1 MCHARRKYHTA
12 VRQAK
17 RMAGGIKAGELL
29 AASEAGD
36 VALMQEL
43 KKSLDRK
50 CTPQTIPE
58 SLDGKVTE
66 DSILERFKE
75 CYENLFNSAGTE
87 DAMVN
92 IKVKL
97 EELINDNS
105 VREVEKVTA
114 DVVKQACSKMKSGK
128 TDVTDAYSS
137 DVFLHAPD
145 ILFELLAA
153 VFRSYLTHGT
163 VTLQI
168 LSCAFLPLFKGG
180 LKSPDKFDSYRAIA
194 GASQLLKL
202 FEYVILIVWGDLLT
216 TDSMQF
222 GFKAGVSTTQCSWL
236 VHEVSNYFMRR
247 GTAVSAC
254 LLDCSKAFDKCRFDV
269 LFTKLLK
276 KGLPAIVVRVLI
288 FVYEEQTC
296 WVKLE
301 GKKST
306 SFRVTNGTRQ
316 GSVLSPLLFS
326 VYLDELLQKLRKLQ
340 LGCHIGG
347 YWYGGCGYADDLILM
362 APNREVLQRMVDV
375 CQSYALDHN
384 LVFSTDPAPAL
395 SKTKCIF
402 FCGRPGK
409 VNYPDPVKLDG
420 QDLPWVESAV
430 HLGHTL
436 HQLTNME
443 KDCQIAR
450 ARFIDKTVQLRED
463 LSFAN
468 PDQILKAIQI
478 FCSDAYG
485 SMLWNLK
492 SAASEQ
498 FFKSWNTAVKL
509 VYGVPRSTFT
519 YLVEGHFAANHTSLR
534 NQILSRYSGF
544 YRKLLSSPSREVRV
558 LARMVSSDPRSSTCS
573 NLKYL
578 DELTGMKKAQFFS
591 SARVRME
598 LPVQKVPEAEQWRTG
613 LMDNLMKMKKEKY
626 LAVSDSKR
634 ICAMI
639 DSLCNT

>member
-1 MCHARRKYHTA
+1 MLDHFFVNQRLLDCVVDAVPVHLGDNLSRHSPNVMKIKIDQEITYKPQQSDFPKVRKPAWYKATQEDKDNYTELLDMHLRDIYIPDSLSCTDVSCQCSVHSQERDRHVIDILCTLVETSYSCIPLTAKPRPDKVNGQCLPGWNSTVAPLKDDSLFWHSVWKDAGSPQSGALHQVMCHARRKYHTA

-66 DSILERFKE
+66 DSILERFRE

-92 IKVKL
+92 IKFKL

-145 ILFELLAA
+145 ILFKLLAA

-222 GFKAGVSTTQCSWL
+222 GLKAGVSTTQCSWL

-269 LFTKLLK
+269 LFTKLIK
-276 KGLPAIVVRVLI
+276 KGLPAIVVKVLI

-296 WVKLE
+296 WVKLG

-347 YWYGGCGYADDLILM
+347 
-362 APNREVLQRMVDV
+362 
-375 CQSYALDHN
+375 
-384 LVFSTDPAPAL
+384 
-395 SKTKCIF
+395 
-402 FCGRPGK
+402 
-409 VNYPDPVKLDG
+409 
-420 QDLPWVESAV
+420 
-430 HLGHTL
+430 
-436 HQLTNME
+436 
-443 KDCQIAR
+443 
-450 ARFIDKTVQLRED
+450 
-463 LSFAN
+463 
-468 PDQILKAIQI
+468 
-478 FCSDAYG
+478 
-485 SMLWNLK
+485 
-492 SAASEQ
+492 
-498 FFKSWNTAVKL
+498 
-509 VYGVPRSTFT
+509 
-519 YLVEGHFAANHTSLR
+519 
-534 NQILSRYSGF
+534 
-544 YRKLLSSPSREVRV
+544 
-558 LARMVSSDPRSSTCS
+558 
-573 NLKYL
+573 
-578 DELTGMKKAQFFS
+578 
-591 SARVRME
+591 
-598 LPVQKVPEAEQWRTG
+598 
-613 LMDNLMKMKKEKY
+613 
-626 LAVSDSKR
+626 
-634 ICAMI
+634 
-639 DSLCNT
+639 